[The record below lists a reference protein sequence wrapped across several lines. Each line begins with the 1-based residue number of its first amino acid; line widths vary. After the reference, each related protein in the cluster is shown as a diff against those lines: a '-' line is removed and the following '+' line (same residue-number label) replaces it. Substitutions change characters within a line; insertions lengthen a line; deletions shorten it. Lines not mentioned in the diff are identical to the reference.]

1 MKRTLLAILSFTLVA
16 TACKKS
22 KDAPAFTKENVAGT
36 YKIDKITFKFGS
48 SAEEDI
54 TDAWL
59 DECEQDDI
67 VTLNLD
73 LTYSN
78 TDAGVTCGN
87 DYTGTWAIP
96 STTTFDLD
104 GDIYT
109 VAKWDGST
117 LGFSQPVDMG
127 GGTGTAIIYYKKQ

>member
-1 MKRTLLAILSFTLVA
+1 MKRALLAILSFTLVA

-22 KDAPAFTKENVAGT
+22 KDAPAFTKENVAGV
-36 YKIDKITFKFGS
+36 YKLDKITFKFGS

-73 LTYSN
+73 LTYTN
-78 TDAGVTCGN
+78 QDAGATCNN
-87 DYTGTWAIP
+87 DYAGTWAIP
-96 STTTFDLD
+96 SSTQFDLD
-104 GDIYT
+104 GDVYS
-109 VAKWDGST
+109 VAKWDGTT
-117 LGFSQPVDMG
+117 LGIGQPVDMG
-127 GGTGTAIIYYKKQ
+127 GGQGTAIIYYKKQ